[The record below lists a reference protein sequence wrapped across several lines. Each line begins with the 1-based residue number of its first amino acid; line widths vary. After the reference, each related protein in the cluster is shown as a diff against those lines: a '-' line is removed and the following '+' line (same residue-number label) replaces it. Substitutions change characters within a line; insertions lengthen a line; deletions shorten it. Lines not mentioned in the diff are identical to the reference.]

1 MGKFNIGDKVI
12 VTAHST
18 EIKDPGLSVKTDL
31 YNKVGTICSFNKRFK
46 DTYGIKFD
54 HYIAGG
60 HNCNGS
66 CENKYGQYIN
76 EKYLKLLY
84 DKPSTT
90 YAEASDGN
98 VKLEYIKG
106 ENKTM
111 QKKEH
116 EKKTWEQQVK
126 ERFENKRAALNER
139 IGFTK
144 ENSLV
149 PKKFYYDSKTH
160 TTIIDLGETI
170 GKIKTKPIGDDEY
183 DENVT
188 FNILAAKA
196 IYKRFGI
203 TFESDMSS
211 LEAKIFAKYILH
223 KNTGIMFD
231 KYVKYLKDTEQTF
244 LDESAQMK
252 EVEKTRK
259 NQKTKNR
266 ARKAKQKAKKQNK

>member
-1 MGKFNIGDKVI
+1 MI
-12 VTAHST
+12 V
-18 EIKDPGLSVKTDL
+18 
-31 YNKVGTICSFNKRFK
+31 
-46 DTYGIKFD
+46 
-54 HYIAGG
+54 
-60 HNCNGS
+60 
-66 CENKYGQYIN
+66 
-76 EKYLKLLY
+76 
-84 DKPSTT
+84 
-90 YAEASDGN
+90 
-98 VKLEYIKG
+98 
-106 ENKTM
+106 
-111 QKKEH
+111 
-116 EKKTWEQQVK
+116 
-126 ERFENKRAALNER
+126 
-139 IGFTK
+139 
-144 ENSLV
+144 
-149 PKKFYYDSKTH
+149 KTH
-160 TTIIDLGETI
+160 TTIIDFGETI

-203 TFESDMSS
+203 PFESDMSS

>member
-1 MGKFNIGDKVI
+1 MGKFKIGDEVV
-12 VTAHST
+12 VTEHNADIA
-18 EIKDPGLSVKTDL
+18 EIGSSVTIDL
-31 YNKVGTICSFNKRFK
+31 FNLIGTVVSADNGSS
-46 DTYGIKFD
+46 YGIAFRRN
-54 HYIAGG
+54 IGG
-60 HNCNGS
+60 HNCDGK
-66 CENKYGQYIN
+66 CEYGYGQFLS
-76 EKYLKLLY
+76 EKCLKLLLY
-84 DKPSTT
+84 K
-90 YAEASDGN
+90 
-98 VKLEYIKG
+98 

-111 QKKEH
+111 QKEKH
-116 EKKTWEQQVK
+116 EKKTWEQQIK
-126 ERFENKRAALNER
+126 ERFESKRNVLNAR
-139 IGFTK
+139 IGFAK

-196 IYKRFGI
+196 IYKRFDI
-203 TFESDMSS
+203 PFESDMSS

-266 ARKAKQKAKKQNK
+266 SRKAKQKAKKQNK